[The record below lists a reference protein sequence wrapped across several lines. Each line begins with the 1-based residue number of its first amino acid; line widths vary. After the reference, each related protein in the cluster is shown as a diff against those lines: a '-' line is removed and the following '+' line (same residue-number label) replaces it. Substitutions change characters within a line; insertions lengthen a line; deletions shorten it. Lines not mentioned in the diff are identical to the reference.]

1 MTTTVLVESGP
12 YGIVRHPQFLGAMLM
27 ACAAILVSQHWFLV
41 LTGTSLIASM
51 STWIQEAEKHLLA
64 KFGDDYRRYMEKVPG
79 LNLVLGLI
87 RLLQR
92 RKREVDANR

>member
-12 YGIVRHPQFLGAMLM
+12 YGIVRHPQFLGVTLM
-27 ACAAILVSQHWFLV
+27 ACAAILVSQHWFFV
-41 LTGTSLIASM
+41 LTGAPLIASM

-79 LNLVLGLI
+79 LNLVLGII
-87 RLLQR
+87 RQLQR
-92 RKREVDANR
+92 GKREADADR